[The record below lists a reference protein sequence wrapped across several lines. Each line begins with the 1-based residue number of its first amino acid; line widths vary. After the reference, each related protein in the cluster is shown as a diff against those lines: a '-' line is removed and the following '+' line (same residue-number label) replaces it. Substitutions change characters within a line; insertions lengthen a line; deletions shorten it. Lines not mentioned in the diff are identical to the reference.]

1 MLLIYAHEAWT
12 QELLL
17 MSNPHRSPAAHES
30 PLAVPVQITSASLH
44 QFFDISPDALVIVNQ
59 AGMIVMVNK
68 QAEILLG
75 YSHEETVGQ
84 QLEILLPQRFRQAHI
99 DHRKHYFAAPIT
111 RQMGAGLQLSGRRRD
126 GTEFPVDISLRPLLL
141 DGVPHA
147 VGAIRDV
154 TEQKILEEQLQRK
167 NEELEEQYRRVQE
180 ANRLKDEFLANMSHE
195 LRTPLNAIIGFTEMM
210 YDGEVEDDPE
220 TQHEYLGDVLSS
232 SRHLLQLINDVLDL
246 AKVQAGKM
254 TFYPEKVNL
263 EQVVGEVRDILRLLI
278 QDKHLRFETEI
289 DKTLRWAVI
298 DPSKLKQVLYNY
310 LSNAFK
316 FTPDEGQVTVRIKRK
331 GESAFLIEVEDT
343 GIGIPPEDIGR
354 LFVEF
359 QQLDAGMAKK
369 HRGTGLG
376 LALTRRIVEAQGGR
390 VGVRSVHGQGS
401 TFFAILPQVNT
412 TIKETAEQ
420 KSEVPWKDPLV
431 PPQEDPS
438 TILVIEDD
446 SEDRARLVSFL
457 IGAGY
462 AIETAAT
469 AAEALKRCQERAF
482 DVITLDLLLPDA
494 SGWDVQQKI
503 RAGGPN
509 RDAPII
515 VITQM
520 KKKDATMGF
529 PIQDILNKPVQLEDL
544 LASLEQARPEKA
556 ITDRD
561 EQRSRHTYPS

>member
-17 MSNPHRSPAAHES
+17 MSNSLISPGAHES
-30 PLAVPVQITSASLH
+30 SLPVPVQITSSGLH

-59 AGMIVMVNK
+59 AGTIVMINK
-68 QAEILLG
+68 QAETLLG
-75 YSHEETVGQ
+75 YSHEESVGQ

-99 DHRKHYFAAPIT
+99 GHRKHYFASPIT
-111 RQMGAGLQLSGRRRD
+111 RQMGAGLQLSGLRRD

-167 NEELEEQYRRVQE
+167 NEELREHSRRVQE

-195 LRTPLNAIIGFTEMM
+195 LRTTVNAIIGFTEMM

-278 QDKHLRFETEI
+278 HDKHLRFETEI

-316 FTPDEGQVTVRIKRK
+316 FTPDEGQVTVRIKRE
-331 GESAFLIEVEDT
+331 GEGAFLIEVEDT
-343 GIGIPPEDIGR
+343 GIGIPPEDLGR

-376 LALTRRIVEAQGGR
+376 LALTRSIVEAQGGR
-390 VGVRSVHGQGS
+390 VGVRSVPGQGS

-420 KSEVPWKDPLV
+420 KSEVPWKDLLV

-469 AAEALKRCQERAF
+469 AAEALKRCKERAF
-482 DVITLDLLLPDA
+482 DMITLDLLLPDA

-520 KKKDATMGF
+520 KKKHATMGF
-529 PIQDILNKPVQLEDL
+529 PIQDILNKPVQLEEL
-544 LASLEQARPEKA
+544 LASLERARPEKA

-561 EQRSRHTYPS
+561 EQRSRHTYPY

>member
-1 MLLIYAHEAWT
+1 
-12 QELLL
+12 
-17 MSNPHRSPAAHES
+17 
-30 PLAVPVQITSASLH
+30 VQITSTSLH

-59 AGMIVMVNK
+59 AGTIVMINK

-75 YSHEETVGQ
+75 YSHEESVGQ

-232 SRHLLQLINDVLDL
+232 SSHLLQLINDVLDL

-278 QDKHLRFETEI
+278 HDKHLRFETEI

-316 FTPDEGQVTVRIKRK
+316 FTPDEGQVTVRIKREGK
-331 GESAFLIEVEDT
+331 GAFLIEVEDT

-376 LALTRRIVEAQGGR
+376 LALTRSIVEAQGGR
-390 VGVRSVHGQGS
+390 VGVRSVPGQGS

-509 RDAPII
+509 RHAPII

-520 KKKDATMGF
+520 KKKHATMGF
-529 PIQDILNKPVQLEDL
+529 PIQDILNKPVQLEEL
-544 LASLEQARPEKA
+544 LASLERARSEKA
-556 ITDRD
+556 ITDGD
-561 EQRSRHTYPS
+561 EQRSRHTHPTWLVPAKQDGQKRGSL

>member
-1 MLLIYAHEAWT
+1 
-12 QELLL
+12 
-17 MSNPHRSPAAHES
+17 MSNSLISPGAHES
-30 PLAVPVQITSASLH
+30 SLPVPVQITSSGLH

-59 AGMIVMVNK
+59 AGTIVMINK
-68 QAEILLG
+68 QAETLLG
-75 YSHEETVGQ
+75 YSHEESVGQ

-99 DHRKHYFAAPIT
+99 GHRKHYFASPIT
-111 RQMGAGLQLSGRRRD
+111 RQMGAGLQLSGLRRD

-154 TEQKILEEQLQRK
+154 TEQKMLEEQLQRK

-246 AKVQAGKM
+246 AKAQAGKM
-254 TFYPEKVNL
+254 TFYTDKDNL

-278 QDKHLRFETEI
+278 HDKHLRFETEI

-316 FTPDEGQVTVRIKRK
+316 FTPDEGQVTVRIKRE
-331 GESAFLIEVEDT
+331 GEGAILIEVEDT
-343 GIGIPPEDIGR
+343 GIGISPEDIGR

-359 QQLDAGMAKK
+359 QQLDAGMVKK

-376 LALTRRIVEAQGGR
+376 LALTRSIVEAQGGR
-390 VGVRSVHGQGS
+390 VGVRSVPGQGS

-412 TIKETAEQ
+412 TIKETVEQ
-420 KSEVPWKDPLV
+420 ESEVPSKDPLV

-446 SEDRARLVSFL
+446 SEDRAQLVSFL

-469 AAEALKRCQERAF
+469 AAEALKRCKERAF
-482 DVITLDLLLPDA
+482 DMITLDLLLPDA

-520 KKKDATMGF
+520 KKKHATMGF
-529 PIQDILNKPVQLEDL
+529 PIQDILNKPVQLEEL
-544 LASLEQARPEKA
+544 LASLERARPEKA

-561 EQRSRHTYPS
+561 EQRSRHTHAS

>member
-1 MLLIYAHEAWT
+1 
-12 QELLL
+12 
-17 MSNPHRSPAAHES
+17 MSNPHRSPGAHES

-376 LALTRRIVEAQGGR
+376 LALTRSIVEAQGGR

-401 TFFAILPQVNT
+401 TFFALLPQVNT

-420 KSEVPWKDPLV
+420 QSEVPWKDPLV

-438 TILVIEDD
+438 TVLVIEDD

>member
-1 MLLIYAHEAWT
+1 
-12 QELLL
+12 
-17 MSNPHRSPAAHES
+17 MSNPHRSPGAHES
-30 PLAVPVQITSASLH
+30 PLAVPVQITSTSLH

-59 AGMIVMVNK
+59 AGTIVMINK

-75 YSHEETVGQ
+75 YSHEESVGQ

-154 TEQKILEEQLQRK
+154 TEQKMLEEQLQRK

-232 SRHLLQLINDVLDL
+232 SSHLLQLINDVLDL

-278 QDKHLRFETEI
+278 HDKHLRFETEI

-316 FTPDEGQVTVRIKRK
+316 FTPDEGQVTVRIKREGK
-331 GESAFLIEVEDT
+331 GAFLIEVEDT

-376 LALTRRIVEAQGGR
+376 LALTRSIVEAQGGR
-390 VGVRSVHGQGS
+390 VGVRSVPGQGS

-520 KKKDATMGF
+520 KKKHATMGF
-529 PIQDILNKPVQLEDL
+529 PIQDILNKPVQLEEL
-544 LASLEQARPEKA
+544 LASLERARSEKA
-556 ITDRD
+556 ITDGD
-561 EQRSRHTYPS
+561 EQRSRHTHPT

>member
-1 MLLIYAHEAWT
+1 MSHPLI
-12 QELLL
+12 
-17 MSNPHRSPAAHES
+17 SPGAHES
-30 PLAVPVQITSASLH
+30 SLPVPVQITSSGLH

-59 AGMIVMVNK
+59 AGTIVMINK

-75 YSHEETVGQ
+75 YSHEESVGQ

-99 DHRKHYFAAPIT
+99 GHRKHYFASPIT
-111 RQMGAGLQLSGRRRD
+111 RQMGAGLQLSGLRRD

-278 QDKHLRFETEI
+278 HDKHLRFETEI

-343 GIGIPPEDIGR
+343 GIGIPPEDLGR

-376 LALTRRIVEAQGGR
+376 LALTRSIVEAQGGR
-390 VGVRSVHGQGS
+390 VGVRSVPGQGS

-420 KSEVPWKDPLV
+420 ESDVPWKDPLV

-469 AAEALKRCQERAF
+469 AAEALKRCKERAF
-482 DVITLDLLLPDA
+482 DMITLDLLLPDA

-509 RDAPII
+509 RHAPII

-520 KKKDATMGF
+520 KKKHATMGF
-529 PIQDILNKPVQLEDL
+529 PIQDILNKPVQLEEL
-544 LASLEQARPEKA
+544 LASLERARPEKA

-561 EQRSRHTYPS
+561 EQRSRHTHPT

>member
-1 MLLIYAHEAWT
+1 
-12 QELLL
+12 
-17 MSNPHRSPAAHES
+17 
-30 PLAVPVQITSASLH
+30 
-44 QFFDISPDALVIVNQ
+44 
-59 AGMIVMVNK
+59 MVNK

-376 LALTRRIVEAQGGR
+376 LALTRSIVEAQGGR

-401 TFFAILPQVNT
+401 TFFALLPQVNT

-420 KSEVPWKDPLV
+420 QSEVPWKDPLV

-438 TILVIEDD
+438 TVLVIEDD

-529 PIQDILNKPVQLEDL
+529 PIQDILNKPVQLEEL
-544 LASLEQARPEKA
+544 LASLERARPEKA

>member
-1 MLLIYAHEAWT
+1 
-12 QELLL
+12 
-17 MSNPHRSPAAHES
+17 MSNPLISPGAHES
-30 PLAVPVQITSASLH
+30 SLPVPVQITSSSLH

-59 AGMIVMVNK
+59 AGMIVMINK

-75 YSHEETVGQ
+75 YSHEESVGQ

-99 DHRKHYFAAPIT
+99 GHRKHYFASPIT
-111 RQMGAGLQLSGRRRD
+111 RQMGAGLQLSGLRRD

-154 TEQKILEEQLQRK
+154 TEQKMLEEQLQHK

-220 TQHEYLGDVLSS
+220 KQHEYLGDVLSS

-263 EQVVGEVRDILRLLI
+263 EQVVGEVRDTLRLLI
-278 QDKHLRFETEI
+278 HDKHLRFETEI

-316 FTPDEGQVTVRIKRK
+316 FTPDEGQVTVRIKRE
-331 GESAFLIEVEDT
+331 GVGAFLIEVEDT

-359 QQLDAGMAKK
+359 QQLDAGQAKK

-376 LALTRRIVEAQGGR
+376 LALTRSIVEAQGGR
-390 VGVRSVHGQGS
+390 VGVRSVPGQGS

-420 KSEVPWKDPLV
+420 KSEVPWKDLLV

-438 TILVIEDD
+438 TVLVIEDD

-515 VITQM
+515 VITQV
-520 KKKDATMGF
+520 KKKHATMGF

-544 LASLEQARPEKA
+544 LASLERARPEKA

-561 EQRSRHTYPS
+561 EQRSRHTHPS

>member
-1 MLLIYAHEAWT
+1 MHLIYALEAWT
-12 QELLL
+12 QEVLR
-17 MSNPHRSPAAHES
+17 MSNPLISPGAHES
-30 PLAVPVQITSASLH
+30 SLPVPVHITSSSLH

-59 AGMIVMVNK
+59 VGTIVMINK

-75 YSHEETVGQ
+75 YSHEESVGQ

-99 DHRKHYFAAPIT
+99 GHRKHYFASPIT
-111 RQMGAGLQLSGRRRD
+111 RQMGAGLQLSGLRRD

-154 TEQKILEEQLQRK
+154 TEQKMLEEQLQRK

-278 QDKHLRFETEI
+278 HDKHLRFETEI

-316 FTPDEGQVTVRIKRK
+316 FTPDEGQVTVRIKRE
-331 GESAFLIEVEDT
+331 GEGAFLIEVEDT

-359 QQLDAGMAKK
+359 QQLDAGQAKK

-376 LALTRRIVEAQGGR
+376 LALTRSIVEAQGGR
-390 VGVRSVHGQGS
+390 VGVRSVPGQGS

-420 KSEVPWKDPLV
+420 KSEVPWKDLLV

-438 TILVIEDD
+438 TVLVIEDD

-520 KKKDATMGF
+520 KKKHATMGF

-544 LASLEQARPEKA
+544 LASLERARPEKA

-561 EQRSRHTYPS
+561 EQRSRHTHPS

>member
-254 TFYPEKVNL
+254 TFYPEKINL

-316 FTPDEGQVTVRIKRK
+316 FTPDEGQVTVRIKRE
-331 GESAFLIEVEDT
+331 GEGAFFIEVEDT
-343 GIGIPPEDIGR
+343 GIGIPPEDFGR

-376 LALTRRIVEAQGGR
+376 LALTRSIVEAQGGR

-401 TFFAILPQVNT
+401 TFLALLPQVNT

-420 KSEVPWKDPLV
+420 QSEVPWKDPLV

-438 TILVIEDD
+438 TVLVIEDD

>member
-1 MLLIYAHEAWT
+1 
-12 QELLL
+12 
-17 MSNPHRSPAAHES
+17 MSNPHRSPGAHES
-30 PLAVPVQITSASLH
+30 PLAVPVQITSTSLH
-44 QFFDISPDALVIVNQ
+44 QFFDISPDALVVVNQ

-75 YSHEETVGQ
+75 YSHEESVGQ

-111 RQMGAGLQLSGRRRD
+111 RQMGAGLQLSGRRSD

-154 TEQKILEEQLQRK
+154 TEQKMLEEQLQGK

-278 QDKHLRFETEI
+278 HDKHLRFETEI

-316 FTPDEGQVTVRIKRK
+316 FTPDEGQVTVRIKRE
-331 GESAFLIEVEDT
+331 GEGAILIEVEDT

-376 LALTRRIVEAQGGR
+376 LALTRSIVEAQGGR
-390 VGVRSVHGQGS
+390 VGVRSVPGQGS

-420 KSEVPWKDPLV
+420 QSEVPWKDPLV

-438 TILVIEDD
+438 TVLVIEDD

-469 AAEALKRCQERAF
+469 AAEALKRCQERTF

-529 PIQDILNKPVQLEDL
+529 PIQDILNKPVQMEDL

>member
-1 MLLIYAHEAWT
+1 
-12 QELLL
+12 

-376 LALTRRIVEAQGGR
+376 LALTRSIVEAQGGR

-420 KSEVPWKDPLV
+420 QSEVPWKDPLV

-438 TILVIEDD
+438 TVLVIEDD

>member
-1 MLLIYAHEAWT
+1 
-12 QELLL
+12 

-263 EQVVGEVRDILRLLI
+263 EQVVGEVRDILRLCSTTTS
-278 QDKHLRFETEI
+278 RM
-289 DKTLRWAVI
+289 
-298 DPSKLKQVLYNY
+298 PSN
-310 LSNAFK
+310 SR
-316 FTPDEGQVTVRIKRK
+316 PMRDRSRSGS
-331 GESAFLIEVEDT
+331 SA
-343 GIGIPPEDIGR
+343 
-354 LFVEF
+354 
-359 QQLDAGMAKK
+359 K
-369 HRGTGLG
+369 
-376 LALTRRIVEAQGGR
+376 
-390 VGVRSVHGQGS
+390 
-401 TFFAILPQVNT
+401 
-412 TIKETAEQ
+412 
-420 KSEVPWKDPLV
+420 
-431 PPQEDPS
+431 
-438 TILVIEDD
+438 
-446 SEDRARLVSFL
+446 
-457 IGAGY
+457 
-462 AIETAAT
+462 
-469 AAEALKRCQERAF
+469 ERALF
-482 DVITLDLLLPDA
+482 
-494 SGWDVQQKI
+494 SSK
-503 RAGGPN
+503 
-509 RDAPII
+509 
-515 VITQM
+515 
-520 KKKDATMGF
+520 
-529 PIQDILNKPVQLEDL
+529 
-544 LASLEQARPEKA
+544 
-556 ITDRD
+556 
-561 EQRSRHTYPS
+561 

>member
-1 MLLIYAHEAWT
+1 
-12 QELLL
+12 

-376 LALTRRIVEAQGGR
+376 LALTRSIVEAQGGR

-401 TFFAILPQVNT
+401 TFFALLPQVNT

-420 KSEVPWKDPLV
+420 QSEVPWKDPLV

-438 TILVIEDD
+438 TVLVIEDD